1 MRLNYETLVQGSQK
15 RLTRFLKGALPVTGL
30 VLGEA
35 SFVKVTLLDPLYV
48 LQMAPSGAEIT
59 PFLEY
64 LL

>member
-1 MRLNYETLVQGSQK
+1 VRIDYATLVQGSQK
-15 RLTRFLKGALPVTGL
+15 RLIKFLKGALPVTGL

-59 PFLEY
+59 LFLDY